1 VTGCLNDVPLSFA
14 FEGKKFSI
22 SLFEFDALLGIDREG
37 VCIEPDGEKGRH

>member
-1 VTGCLNDVPLSFA
+1 MTGRLNDVLLSLA

-22 SLFEFDALLGIDREG
+22 SLFEFDALLGIDRVS